1 MNLKGHS
8 VDEPLDLGFCFNFT
22 LIMGFDLKKGWEIGF
37 REKFGLSKL
46 DIDTFRKDK
55 FPRAG

>member
-1 MNLKGHS
+1 
-8 VDEPLDLGFCFNFT
+8 
-22 LIMGFDLKKGWEIGF
+22 MGFDLKKGWEIGF